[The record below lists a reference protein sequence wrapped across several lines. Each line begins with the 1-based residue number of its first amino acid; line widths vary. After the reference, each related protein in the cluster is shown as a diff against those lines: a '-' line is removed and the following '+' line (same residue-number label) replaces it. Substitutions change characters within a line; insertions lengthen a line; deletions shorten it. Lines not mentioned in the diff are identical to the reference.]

1 MYRVES
7 TDEDNDYKELEEKER
22 ARLKKHNKI
31 VMCGIY
37 CYYAHRI
44 MSEWYPK
51 GYLSIIH
58 DNMDKKKTSIPILHV
73 KSKSVAGTNLG
84 LLFTGMLTHGRS
96 TGVFGHFS
104 LPFVHMRSQFTITS
118 GK

>member
-58 DNMDKKKTSIPILHV
+58 DNMDKKRLQSQYYV
-73 KSKSVAGTNLG
+73 SNQNL
-84 LLFTGMLTHGRS
+84 LQEQTW
-96 TGVFGHFS
+96 VFH
-104 LPFVHMRSQFTITS
+104 
-118 GK
+118 

>member
-58 DNMDKKKTSIPILHV
+58 DNMDKKKTSISRLRV

-84 LLFTGMLTHGRS
+84 FPLTCILTHGHG
-96 TGVFGHFS
+96 T
-104 LPFVHMRSQFTITS
+104 
-118 GK
+118 